1 MGKSSKP
8 AEVKPLAKP
17 PKQADLL
24 QAEDVVLGDEDVL
37 NDSQSLG
44 KRALSRP
51 LGGGGLFSGLGG
63 A

>member
-1 MGKSSKP
+1 MGSSSKP

-51 LGGGGLFSGLGG
+51 LGAGGV
-63 A
+63 